1 MKLKQAAAVLAAGTV
16 SIATAATV
24 WAEVPQA
31 GEQTSDYDVLS
42 LPVQILDFNRDNLF
56 FEYDDLANGGMNLIT
71 EGEGGNI
78 GYTYTTDADG
88 NVKLDVDGDPVQVA
102 YAHGLVNPTLE
113 GTLAY
118 SDAAQARIA
127 DTVARAVTGS
137 THGDDTL
144 FHTIAQKIT
153 TGEKQEFKNLLGST
167 DAGWEELKQWQY
179 TPAAPEGKTRSW
191 FDDRYMQ
198 YPQNAE
204 GVKELW
210 HFAGDRVVI
219 PAGSGAVL
227 HRVFDVTPGTDYALS
242 SYGMDN
248 PEFTANTHCRIVDV
262 ADGTVLV
269 EFDFAREQNEPTT
282 FTTGAETRQ
291 IRVELSA
298 KDTAQDAYVSALYFK
313 QRDAADTPNYF
324 AGDDRFAWKDADDLG
339 YTDANGA
346 LTYYNGTTLLT
357 HDTDGF
363 TFGSADATL
372 SRSFAVTPGSSC
384 TLEYWTGGA
393 GTVVRAEA
401 DGAGLA
407 NSGASD
413 ANGGMQT
420 LTFTVPT
427 EASAVTITIQAA
439 PGVKVAAMNLTAAP
453 AVRVGNDDDVRDFAS
468 WQRLLDANELTAREY
483 TAYMLGH
490 LFTPAE
496 GLNTQVDEYD
506 NLVLR
511 RQEDGSYLFDSEQP
525 IVYDT
530 ASSMMYNDAERGE
543 SRNGFFPV
551 DGLGFNENTATQFD
565 PEGVEHTQHNYHFT
579 LRSGGTFVYRK
590 GLYFDFS
597 GDDDVYMFINNQL
610 VLDLGGAHLKA
621 SKRVDLDKLDL
632 TVGETYN
639 FDFFYMERHTDA
651 SNLRISTNIDVQ
663 RRVEN
668 EDAKVIQN
676 VQFVLDGLT
685 TPPEELYVQA
695 YCDGQ
700 PYDSPMKFTPE
711 ELARRLEL
719 EGGHDYTFKL
729 LTDVSDYEL
738 TTEGEWLVAADE
750 KDVEKTWTYILH
762 EKKTTPTP
770 APVVTPAPSQN
781 GGNNSTTNKNTT
793 TTVTQT
799 VTAPAAAKAQPAA
812 AIPQT
817 ADDSHPLLLAILCV
831 SGAVGF
837 CAVSARKKYHH

>member
-88 NVKLDVDGDPVQVA
+88 NEKLDENGSPVQVA
-102 YAHGLVNPTLE
+102 YAHGLVNPTLD

-118 SDAAQARIA
+118 GGTAQARIA

-137 THGDDTL
+137 THEDGTL
-144 FHTIAQKIT
+144 FNTIAKKIT

-167 DAGWEELKQWQY
+167 DADWEELKQWQY
-179 TPAAPEGKTRSW
+179 TPAAPEGKIRGW

-198 YPQNAE
+198 YPQNDE

-219 PAGSGAVL
+219 PAGSGATL
-227 HRVFDVTPGTDYALS
+227 HRAFEVTPETDYILS

-248 PEFTANTHCRIVDV
+248 PEFTANTHCRVVDA
-262 ADGTVLV
+262 ADGTVLA
-269 EFDFAREQNEPTT
+269 EFDFVCEQNESTT
-282 FTTGAETRQ
+282 FTIGAETQQ

-298 KDTAQDAYVSALYFK
+298 QDTSQDAYISAIYFK
-313 QRDAADTPNYF
+313 QRNDADTPNYF
-324 AGDDRFAWKDADDLG
+324 SGDERLAWKDEDDLG

-363 TFGSADATL
+363 TFGSADAAL
-372 SRSFAVTPGSSC
+372 SCSFAVTPGSSC
-384 TLEYWTGGA
+384 TLQYWTGGA
-393 GTVVRAEA
+393 GTIVRAEA
-401 DGAGLA
+401 DGVELA

-420 LTFTVPT
+420 LTFTVPA

-453 AVRVGNDDDVRDFAS
+453 AVRVGNDADIRSFAS
-468 WQRLLDANELTAREY
+468 WQSLLDANDLTAREY

-490 LFTPAE
+490 LFTPE
-496 GLNTQVDEYD
+496 QGLNTPVDEYN

-530 ASSMMYNDAERGE
+530 ASGMMYNDAEQGE
-543 SRNGFFPV
+543 DRNGFFPV
-551 DGLGFNENTATQFD
+551 DGLGLNENTATQFD

-621 SKRVDLDKLDL
+621 SKRVDLDELDL

-711 ELARRLEL
+711 EPARRLEL
-719 EGGHDYTFKL
+719 EGGHDYTFAL
-729 LTDVSDYEL
+729 LTDVSEYEL
-738 TTEGEWLVAADE
+738 TTKGEWLVEADKNE
-750 KDVEKTWTYILH
+750 VEKTWAYILR
-762 EKKTTPTP
+762 EKAAP
-770 APVVTPAPSQN
+770 APDVTPAPSQ
-781 GGNNSTTNKNTT
+781 GGSNNSTSNQNNTT
-793 TTVTQT
+793 AKTVTNT
-799 VTAPAAAKAQPAA
+799 AAAPAAAKAQPAA
-812 AIPQT
+812 TIPQT
-817 ADDSHPLLLAILCV
+817 ADESHPLLLAILCA